1 MVSAKRTR
9 SRSKSRSRTA
19 LSIPT
24 QIKKRYMSSWGRRH
38 GELQQWQR
46 RAAAYNKKHF
56 SPGTQVSAKKGT
68 SKKMN
73 FSAKRTLNFS
83 RKRGR
88 GGNVYGAGSVGKPFS
103 KRFKSAANKFIKYGY
118 VRKRENGSVVTD
130 ANAVYVGHNAI
141 AMGDLWVSISYAI
154 TRWFARK
161 AGQDFVSLDSQVSGI
176 TTDPN
181 LTWRITYKQDP
192 DGLLGSNTFDTVGG
206 VNWGQMGDAL
216 YQLIRSSL
224 GVSGHLELC
233 QIELY
238 GRDNLANVRDFP
250 YISVEAKQFMVEVVG
265 NSNLMLQNTTLASVA
280 DADGDI
286 EDNVTNNPLTG
297 KMYIG
302 SGQNFPVSF
311 QNSTVAPV
319 LNLSPKTDQDSGI
332 IRFDYSAANQMT
344 AVMRNHLIKPPPYW
358 HFSGMTGNQSII
370 MKPGEIRRSNVK
382 SVVKHSIMKWVQLC
396 IPYFQG
402 GVTTSSAQ
410 NIKFLGKAHFF
421 GLERLLD
428 SRSDEAALRLA
439 YEVNLTTSA
448 VAYYHPSLKL
458 VPQVIV
464 M

>member
-1 MVSAKRTR
+1 MVSSKRTR

-19 LSIPT
+19 LSLPS
-24 QIKKRYMSSWGRRH
+24 QIKKRYMSTWGRRQ

-46 RAAAYNKKHF
+46 RAAAYNQKHF
-56 SPGTQVSAKKGT
+56 SPGTQVSAKKGK

-83 RKRGR
+83 KKRGR
-88 GGNVYGAGSVGKPFS
+88 GGNVYGAGSVGKQFS
-103 KRFKSAANKFIKYGY
+103 KRFKSSANKFIKYGY

-130 ANAVYVGHNAI
+130 ASAVYIGHNAI
-141 AMGDLWVSISYAI
+141 AMGDLWVSICYAI

-161 AGQDFVSLDSQVSGI
+161 AGQDFVSLDSQVSGL

-181 LTWRITYKQDP
+181 LTWRITYKTQV
-192 DGLLGSNTFDTVGG
+192 DGLLNSNTSITAGG
-206 VNWGQMGDAL
+206 VNWGQMGDSL
-216 YQLIRSSL
+216 YALIRASL
-224 GVSGHLELC
+224 GALGYFELC
-233 QIELY
+233 QIELFS
-238 GRDNLANVRDFP
+238 GDTVANVRDFP
-250 YISVEAKQFMVEVVG
+250 YIVVEAKQFMVEVVG
-265 NSNLMLQNTTLASVA
+265 NSNMMLQNTTLASVA
-280 DADGDI
+280 DADGDM

-297 KMYIG
+297 KMYEG

-311 QNSTVAPV
+311 QNVTVGPT
-319 LNLSPKTDQDSGI
+319 LNTSPNTDQDSGI
-332 IRFDYSAANQMT
+332 VTFDYSALNAMS
-344 AVMRNHLIKPPPYW
+344 AIMRNHLIKPPPYW

-382 SVVKHSIMKWVQLC
+382 SVVKHSIMKWIQLC
-396 IPYFQG
+396 LPYFTG
-402 GVTTSSAQ
+402 GVSTAKAQ
-410 NIKFLGKAHFF
+410 NIKFLGKVHFF

-428 SRSDEAALRLA
+428 SRSDEAPLRLA

-448 VAYYHPSLKL
+448 IAYYHPTLKL